1 MTLAAIAARLR
12 PAPRLPG
19 LWLMTGAWDEAE
31 TMAAMRDL
39 PRGAGVV
46 FRHYDAADRAALGRR
61 LAALARARCLV
72 FVVAGDPALAFRLRA
87 DGFHAPEALLHRI
100 SAWRRLAPHGLATAA
115 AHGDRALRKAREA
128 GADAVFLSP
137 IFATASHPGAPHL
150 GPARFA
156 ALAAR
161 ADLPVVALGGVD
173 AAGARRLLPAKPAGF
188 AAIGALRSRTR
199 VP

>member
-1 MTLAAIAARLR
+1 MAMTLAAIAARLR

-61 LAALARARCLV
+61 LAALARARGLV
-72 FVVAGDPALAFRLRA
+72 FVMAGDSALAFRLRA

-100 SAWRRLAPHGLATAA
+100 SAWRRLAPQDGSGLERRPDGDIGDCRHFCLGLL
-115 AHGDRALRKAREA
+115 AHN
-128 GADAVFLSP
+128 
-137 IFATASHPGAPHL
+137 
-150 GPARFA
+150 
-156 ALAAR
+156 
-161 ADLPVVALGGVD
+161 
-173 AAGARRLLPAKPAGF
+173 
-188 AAIGALRSRTR
+188 TR
-199 VP
+199 VPRAVTADAALCMRRGVKW